1 MEDFLY
7 RGVNE
12 EIFKNKKGLAPK
24 GTSFVR
30 AIQYGTG
37 FKYGTITYGASERN
51 AVVSHQKDSSRFPTL
66 GVSTT
71 PIFDRAKYYALSCGS
86 GKKGY
91 IYKISRSMLRQFNVK
106 EYKVA
111 EYLSNPDIPE
121 DNEVILV
128 SKNGDLSA
136 EVVIEIIEVSND
148 HKLIKHPQVDLF

>member
-12 EIFKNKKGLAPK
+12 EIFKVKNGLTPK

-30 AIQYGTG
+30 VIQYGTG

-66 GVSTT
+66 GISTT
-71 PIFDRAKYYALSCGS
+71 PIFDRAKYYALSGGS
-86 GKKGY
+86 CNKGY
-91 IYKISRSMLRQFNVK
+91 IYKISRVALGQFNVK

-121 DNEVILV
+121 DNEIILV
-128 SKNGDLSA
+128 SKNGALPV
-136 EVVIEIIEVSND
+136 EVVTEIIEVTND
-148 HKLIKHPQVDLF
+148 QKMTKHLQVDLF